1 MDIPLLS
8 VCLITYNHVNYIK
21 QAIDGVLMQ
30 KVDFAWE
37 LIIADDFSTDGT
49 REIVLEYKN
58 KYPDLIKLILQ
69 EKNVGAAQ
77 NFIDL
82 ITAPKSKYIAYF
94 EGDDYWTDPLKL
106 QKQVDFLESHEEFIL
121 CFHNALVKQE
131 DSSKDYLL
139 SSVHNSN
146 ISIHNKN
153 TFNCTDII
161 CSPWFIPTASI
172 VFRNI
177 GLKLPIWYQQAFS
190 GDIAL
195 ELLLSDK
202 GEFKYLDSV
211 MSVYRKHEGGITNW
225 QTINYLT
232 KVVPNQIILYNNFDD
247 YTNFIYHQSI
257 VDTIKSKI
265 YLLTTPSASLSY
277 LDYIP
282 KNPHK
287 YVSELTTIISN
298 ISSKCVSEIKNSII
312 DKLFLRRLIVHGLYL
327 HGNSFY
333 SEGNYTDAL
342 SYYFHILKINPF
354 ELRAIIY
361 CVLLNMGFFGR
372 KIRNFLHKVRGY
384 SSKPNTPIF

>member
-8 VCLITYNHVNYIK
+8 VCLITYNHVNFIK
-21 QAIDGVLMQ
+21 QAIDGVFMQ

-37 LIIADDFSTDGT
+37 LIIADDFSIDGT

-121 CFHNALVKQE
+121 CFHNALVKHE
-131 DSSKDYLL
+131 DCSKDYLL

-161 CSPWFIPTASI
+161 SSPWFIPTASI

-177 GLKLPIWYQQAFS
+177 GLKLPIWYQQALS

-195 ELLLSDK
+195 QLLLSDK

-211 MSVYRKHEGGITNW
+211 MSVYRKHEVSLTSW
-225 QTINYLT
+225 YTANYLT
-232 KVVPNQIILYNNFDD
+232 KVIPNHVLLYNNFDD

-257 VDTIKSKI
+257 IDTIKFKI

-277 LDYIP
+277 FNYIP
-282 KNPHK
+282 KNPGK
-287 YVSELTTIISN
+287 YVSELTDIISN
-298 ISSKCVSEIKNSII
+298 IASKCVFKIKDLIT
-312 DKLFLRRLIVHGLYL
+312 DKVFLRKLIIHGLYL

-342 SYYFHILKINPF
+342 SYYFHILKINPL
-354 ELRAIIY
+354 EARAVTY
-361 CVLLNMGFFGR
+361 CLLLNLGFPGR
-372 KIRNFLHKVRGY
+372 KIRDFLHKVSY
-384 SSKPNTPIF
+384 S